1 MPFDPSTG
9 SGLRTGPFLAEW
21 YDLRDLGNAVGAF
34 LDWIRDQGAPDWVPY
49 VVSGLIGIVA
59 IFLWVILS
67 QLVFIWIERRVIGR
81 MQARIGP
88 NRVGPQ
94 GLLQPIADTVKLFL
108 KEAITSRK
116 ADRALF
122 WAGPVLIF
130 LPTLVVFAVIPFG
143 SGMFLADL
151 NVGVLFVIAVASVN
165 TLAVFVAG
173 WASNNKFA
181 LLSAMRTVAMLI
193 SYELIQVLA
202 LLGVVLFAGSM
213 RMSGVVEWQSDFN
226 TWLLFL
232 QPLAFISFIIA
243 SAVEIGRSPMDI
255 SEAESEIV
263 AGYHTEYSG
272 IKFGFFYAA
281 EYIAAFA
288 VCAVIVTLYLGGWT
302 AWGLEQWVP
311 GWLLFLGKLYLVFF
325 LFVWTRGTLPR
336 LRIDQLMAFA
346 WKFLLPLALLNILV
360 VGAEVL
366 IWREGDLSAGLA
378 LPIFGV
384 INASLAVALI
394 IGWATF
400 MGHRR
405 PERRP
410 KRAVLTQELGAIYYT
425 APTGTDEPVMAGEA

>member
-1 MPFDPSTG
+1 MPFDMV
-9 SGLRTGPFLAEW
+9 RAGPVLAEW

-49 VVSGLIGIVA
+49 VVSGLIGVVA
-59 IFLWVILS
+59 ILVWVILS
-67 QLVFIWIERRVIGR
+67 QLAFIWIERRVIGR

-94 GLLQPIADTVKLFL
+94 GLLQPIADTIKLFL

-116 ADRALF
+116 ADRTLF

-130 LPTLVVFAVIPFG
+130 VPALAVMAVIPFG
-143 SGMFLADL
+143 SGMFLTDL

-165 TLAVFVAG
+165 TVAVFVAG

-181 LLSAMRTVAMLI
+181 LLGAMRTVAMLI

-202 LLGVVLFAGSM
+202 LLGVAVFAGSM
-213 RMSGVVEWQSDFN
+213 RMGAVVAWQSDFN

-232 QPLAFISFIIA
+232 QPLALVAFIIA

-263 AGYHTEYSG
+263 AGYHIEYSG

-288 VCAVIVTLYLGGWT
+288 ICAIIVTLYLGGWS
-302 AWGLEQWVP
+302 AWGLEEWVP

-325 LFVWTRGTLPR
+325 LFIWTRGTLPR

-346 WKFLLPLALLNILV
+346 WKFLLPLSLLNVLV
-360 VGAEVL
+360 AGAEVL

-384 INASLAVALI
+384 VNAGLAVALI
-394 IGWATF
+394 LGWATF
-400 MGHRR
+400 MGHLR
-405 PERRP
+405 PERRA

-425 APTGTDEPVMAGEA
+425 APTGTDKPVMAGEG

>member
-1 MPFDPSTG
+1 MPFAS
-9 SGLRTGPFLAEW
+9 LRAGPFLAEW

-49 VVSGLIGIVA
+49 VVSGLIGVVA
-59 IFLWVILS
+59 ILLWVILS
-67 QLVFIWIERRVIGR
+67 QLAFIWIERRVIGR
-81 MQARIGP
+81 MQSRIGP

-94 GLLQPIADTVKLFL
+94 GLLQPIADTIKLFL

-122 WAGPVLIF
+122 WVGPVLIF
-130 LPTLVVFAVIPFG
+130 LPTLAVMAVIPFG
-143 SGMFLADL
+143 SGMFLTDL

-181 LLSAMRTVAMLI
+181 LLGAMRTVAMLI

-213 RMSGVVEWQSDFN
+213 RMGAVVDWQSDFN

-325 LFVWTRGTLPR
+325 LFIWTRGTLPR

-346 WKFLLPLALLNILV
+346 WKFLLPLALLNVLV
-360 VGAEVL
+360 TGAEVL
-366 IWREGDLSAGLA
+366 IWQEGDLSAGVA
-378 LPIFGV
+378 LPIFGAV
-384 INASLAVALI
+384 NAGLAVALI
-394 IGWATF
+394 LGWATF
-400 MGHRR
+400 MGHLK
-405 PERRP
+405 PERRA
-410 KRAVLTQELGAIYYT
+410 KRALLTQELGANYYSPST
-425 APTGTDEPVMAGEA
+425 RTDEPARAGEA